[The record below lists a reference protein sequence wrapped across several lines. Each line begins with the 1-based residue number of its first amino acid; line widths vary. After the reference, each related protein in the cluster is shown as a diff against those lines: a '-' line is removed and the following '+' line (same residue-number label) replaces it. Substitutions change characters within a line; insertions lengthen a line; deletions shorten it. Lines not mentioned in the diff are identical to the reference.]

1 MLAGGKERE
10 EKGRER
16 IHSPLLPCMRVP
28 EWNSLFWLVESV
40 REEKGRWIIAFLDR
54 EKQELSRFSKCP
66 S

>member
-1 MLAGGKERE
+1 
-10 EKGRER
+10 
-16 IHSPLLPCMRVP
+16 MRVP